1 MQTSYVHRP
10 LQNCQADFGCSRTR
24 GGHHRQNG
32 IRSGVE
38 LEGGKAEVEC
48 QKSES
53 GHLIVVDG
61 TSDRLAVKE
70 GTAEK
75 SDDDV
80 GEEFGKVSAS

>member
-1 MQTSYVHRP
+1 MFP
-10 LQNCQADFGCSRTR
+10 DGR
-24 GGHHRQNG
+24 GRHHRQNG

-53 GHLIVVDG
+53 GHLIVADG
-61 TSDRLAVKE
+61 TSDRQAVKE
-70 GTAEK
+70 ERRSEK

-80 GEEFGKVSAS
+80 GEELEKVCAS